1 MIREA
6 QVGKIRTSC
15 LIKRE
20 IKDTKISHLISLL
33 PHPENNQESRI
44 NLDTQNRKRI
54 ILIFYLEFWIPYSI

>member
-6 QVGKIRTSC
+6 QVEKIRTSC

-20 IKDTKISHLISLL
+20 IKDKRISHLISLL
-33 PHPENNQESRI
+33 SHPENNQESRI

>member
-6 QVGKIRTSC
+6 QVEKIRTSC

-20 IKDTKISHLISLL
+20 IEDKKISHLISLL
-33 PHPENNQESRI
+33 SHPENNQESRI

>member
-6 QVGKIRTSC
+6 QVEKIRTSC

-33 PHPENNQESRI
+33 SHPENNQESRI